1 MQNARHPIRGYLL
14 IAAATLFW
22 GGSATLGKAAFT
34 GMLGGA
40 DVKPLDS
47 LILAQARTT
56 ISLLILFPIVL
67 FWKGK
72 AGLRLPGRD
81 LFLCGLLGVLGLA
94 ASNYFY
100 YYAIEKTSV
109 ATAIILQYVAPIWV
123 LLYMVFRGLQ
133 RATAMRVLAVLL
145 AFVGSVLAIGAVI
158 ATREAPY
165 FEVIGIKLHWGGVI
179 AAELAG
185 MSFAFYNIVGGSLV
199 NRHDRWKVLVYA
211 LASAALFWQFI
222 NPPWK
227 VMAANY
233 SGEQWLF
240 LLVFSITSMLLPFSL
255 YFAGLQ
261 YLDPTRA
268 IVTSCLEPVFAIL
281 FAATFVHEAVGW
293 VQAVGIAIVLAATIL
308 VQMPDK
314 RPEPHPV
321 EHT

>member
-1 MQNARHPIRGYLL
+1 MQKTRHPLRGYLL

-34 GMLGGA
+34 GLFGA
-40 DVKPLDS
+40 EAKPIDS
-47 LILAQARTT
+47 LALAQARTT
-56 ISLLILFPIVL
+56 ISLLILLPLVL
-67 FWKGK
+67 FWKGS
-72 AGLRLPGRD
+72 AGLRLPRRD
-81 LFLCGLLGVLGLA
+81 AFLCVLLGVLGLA
-94 ASNYFY
+94 PSNFFY

-123 LLYMVFRGLQ
+123 LLYMVFRGFQ
-133 RATAMRVLAVLL
+133 RATALRVLAVLL
-145 AFVGSVLAIGAVI
+145 AFVGSVMAIGVV
-158 ATREAPY
+158 ATKLDAPY
-165 FEVIGIKLHWGGVI
+165 LTIVGLKLHWGGVI

-185 MSFAFYNIVGGSLV
+185 ISFAFYNIVGGVLV
-199 NRHDRWKVLVYA
+199 ERHDRWKILVYA
-211 LASAALFWQFI
+211 LASVALFWMFV

-227 VMAANY
+227 IYAAHY
-233 SGEQWLF
+233 SGGQWLF
-240 LLVFSITSMLLPFSL
+240 LTIFSITSMLLPFSC

-293 VQAVGIAIVLAATIL
+293 VQAVGIMIVLAATIL

-314 RPEPHPV
+314 VVPAHAA
-321 EHT
+321 EHV

>member
-1 MQNARHPIRGYLL
+1 MKPTRHPVRGYLL

-34 GMLGGA
+34 GLFGA
-40 DVKPLDS
+40 DARPIDP
-47 LILAQARTT
+47 LILAQARTSF
-56 ISLLILFPIVL
+56 SLLILFPVVF
-67 FWKGK
+67 FWKGG
-72 AGLRLPGRD
+72 AGLRIPRKD
-81 LFLCGLLGVLGLA
+81 LWYCVLLGILGLA

-123 LLYMVFRGLQ
+123 LLYMVWRGLQ
-133 RATAMRVLAVLL
+133 RATPVRVMAVLL
-145 AFVGSVLAIGAVI
+145 AFVGSVLAIGAVV
-158 ATREAPY
+158 ATDDAPY
-165 FEVIGIKLHWGGVI
+165 LDVVGIKLHWGGVV

-211 LASAALFWQFI
+211 LASAAGFWMI
-222 NPPWK
+222 VNPPWK
-227 VMAANY
+227 IYAAGY
-233 SGEQWLF
+233 SAEQWLF
-240 LLVFSITSMLLPFSL
+240 LLVFSITSMLLPFSC

-293 VQAVGIAIVLAATIL
+293 IQAVGIAIVLTATIL
-308 VQMPDK
+308 VQMPDR

-321 EHT
+321 EHA

>member
-1 MQNARHPIRGYLL
+1 MPTARHPLRGYLL
-14 IAAATLFW
+14 IALATLFW

-34 GMLGGA
+34 GLLGDA
-40 DVKPLDS
+40 QPLDS

-56 ISLLILFPIVL
+56 ISLLILFPIIFL
-67 FWKGK
+67 WKGR
-72 AGLRLPGRD
+72 AGLRLPARD

-133 RATAMRVLAVLL
+133 RATALRVLAVFL
-145 AFVGSVLAIGAVI
+145 AFVGSVLAIGAVVGR
-158 ATREAPY
+158 TDAPY
-165 FEVIGIKLHWGGVI
+165 FELIGIKLHWGGVI

-185 MSFAFYNIVGGSLV
+185 MSFAFYNIVGGTLV
-199 NRHDRWKVLVYA
+199 NRHDRWKVLIYA
-211 LASAALFWQFI
+211 LASAAFFWMLI

-227 VMAANY
+227 IYAAHY

-240 LLVFSITSMLLPFSL
+240 LTVFSITSMLLPFSC

-293 VQAVGIAIVLAATIL
+293 IQAVGVAIVLAATIL

>member
-1 MQNARHPIRGYLL
+1 MQSARHPLRGYLL

-34 GMLGGA
+34 GLFGPDA
-40 DVKPLDS
+40 KPLDS
-47 LILAQARTT
+47 LTLAQARTT
-56 ISLLILFPIVL
+56 ISLLILLPVVL
-67 FWKGK
+67 LWKGK
-72 AGLRLPGRD
+72 SGLSIPRRD
-81 LFLCGLLGVLGLA
+81 MYLCGLLGLLGLA
-94 ASNYFY
+94 PSNFFY

-109 ATAIILQYVAPIWV
+109 ATAIILQYVAPVWV

-133 RATAMRVLAVLL
+133 RATAVRVLAVLL
-145 AFVGSVLAIGAVI
+145 AFVGSVMAIGIVV
-158 ATREAPY
+158 ATPEAP
-165 FEVIGIKLHWGGVI
+165 FVNVIGIKLHLGGVI

-185 MSFAFYNIVGGSLV
+185 ISFAFYNVVGGLLV
-199 NRHDRWKVLVYA
+199 NRHDRWKVLIYA
-211 LASAALFWQFI
+211 LASVAIFWMLI

-227 VMAANY
+227 IYAAHY

-240 LLVFSITSMLLPFSL
+240 LIVFSITSMLLPFSC

-281 FAATFVHEAVGW
+281 FAAAFVHEQVGW
-293 VQAVGIAIVLAATIL
+293 IQALGIVVVLAATIL

-314 RPEPHPV
+314 RVEAHVV
-321 EHT
+321 EHG